1 MNDTTGT
8 AGDKIRSVRRRR
20 GKSQKE
26 LAKAAGFSL
35 SWIKKLEQGE
45 SDPPLETLR
54 RIAVVL
60 KVPTIALSADAPVI
74 EGASQRTEH
83 DWADVREAL
92 YGHLPRPDGEVTA
105 EGVLAAVRE
114 VRPALA
120 GNRFAE
126 VRGVL
131 PRLIR
136 DAGALDDDSD
146 GARTRVL
153 NLAAW
158 LLTQTR
164 QWDAAADAADMAA
177 DAATD
182 RLFRTAALNTR
193 AWMLLRR
200 GMLAE
205 ARDLTV
211 TEAGQIEPKLSTAT
225 PRELAMWGRT
235 LLAATNAAVRDNRPG
250 EAADMLSLARAAAAR
265 LGREVCLDGSTA
277 RTFGPVSTMMIMA
290 ENASI
295 QEQPDQV
302 LLIAENIPRMAA
314 TLRAGVLHPA
324 AASRRRHRLDI
335 ANAYVML
342 HRIPEAI
349 GVLRE
354 LRQEAP
360 EWFAQQRYA
369 RKILNDI
376 NRRRTWPL
384 TTEMR
389 DLADAAGLPL

>member
-1 MNDTTGT
+1 
-8 AGDKIRSVRRRR
+8 
-20 GKSQKE
+20 
-26 LAKAAGFSL
+26 
-35 SWIKKLEQGE
+35 
-45 SDPPLETLR
+45 
-54 RIAVVL
+54 
-60 KVPTIALSADAPVI
+60 
-74 EGASQRTEH
+74 
-83 DWADVREAL
+83 
-92 YGHLPRPDGEVTA
+92 
-105 EGVLAAVRE
+105 
-114 VRPALA
+114 
-120 GNRFAE
+120 
-126 VRGVL
+126 
-131 PRLIR
+131 
-136 DAGALDDDSD
+136 
-146 GARTRVL
+146 
-153 NLAAW
+153 
-158 LLTQTR
+158 
-164 QWDAAADAADMAA
+164 
-177 DAATD
+177 
-182 RLFRTAALNTR
+182 
-193 AWMLLRR
+193 MLLRR